1 MDEARDLAAA
11 VEGRAGLRYP
21 RELRERLTGYA
32 RHGRGQGASWLRLGE
47 ELGVPYGTLQR
58 WVGSTERPAGFVTV
72 RSTVAKGEGL
82 ALVSPAGWRIEGLS
96 VSDVAA
102 LLRELQP

>member
-1 MDEARDLAAA
+1 
-11 VEGRAGLRYP
+11 
-21 RELRERLTGYA
+21 
-32 RHGRGQGASWLRLGE
+32 
-47 ELGVPYGTLQR
+47 
-58 WVGSTERPAGFVTV
+58 VTV